1 MQAFEVNGRWILPG
15 KDSVEVPFGT
25 KVHLSAEATGGGW
38 QYIYHWETEPAEML
52 DQPDSTSGS
61 AYTKRLYEDCNA
73 TLTLY
78 DTVTG
83 CTASLQIHIGMSDE
97 IGDIPNAF
105 SPNGDGIN
113 DIFMK
118 GTDLV
123 IFDRFGR
130 ELFRS
135 SDRQEGWDGTFKG
148 TTVRPGEYLY
158 VVTIRRNG
166 HEYIKKGT
174 VTVFTK

>member
-1 MQAFEVNGRWILPG
+1 MQDA
-15 KDSVEVPFGT
+15 
-25 KVHLSAEATGGGW
+25 
-38 QYIYHWETEPAEML
+38 
-52 DQPDSTSGS
+52 
-61 AYTKRLYEDCNA
+61 
-73 TLTLY
+73 
-78 DTVTG
+78 
-83 CTASLQIHIGMSDE
+83 

-123 IFDRFGR
+123 IFDRFGQ

-135 SDRQEGWDGTFKG
+135 SEEQEGWDGTFKG
-148 TTVRPGEYLY
+148 SPVRPGDYLY
-158 VVTIRRNG
+158 VVTIRKNG
-166 HEYIKKGT
+166 REYIKKGT